1 MSKVKVGTSPP
12 PAIPSHPGTLTI
24 HIPNHKYLEWRL
36 STCPEPGE
44 GSAQQDLFAIGQDE
58 LAWVIG
64 CGTSPTKEAGQAWAG
79 PRRSPA
85 QECGTGWDRFCSM

>member
-44 GSAQQDLFAIGQDE
+44 GSAQQDLFAMGQDE

-64 CGTSPTKEAGQAWAG
+64 CGTG
-79 PRRSPA
+79 PHRSGDKPH
-85 QECGTGWDRFCSM
+85 